1 MTRPQRRTGNAK
13 PTMIDALS
21 IRCYRAALVVAG
33 YLDTHWGLFT
43 VSISGY
49 QAALGT
55 HTLGDYLFIVGHV
68 WLVTN

>member
-13 PTMIDALS
+13 PPMIDALS

-33 YLDTHWGLFT
+33 YPDTHWGLFT

-55 HTLGDYLFIVGHV
+55 RTLGDYLLSVMFG
-68 WLVTN
+68 